1 MPDLSTL
8 ASCKLVPFSGVQ
20 FYATTFDRD
29 TGGPFNKNFYVVRQ
43 RVREGGTEEVR
54 LSLKPDWDDDN
65 PSAQVEA
72 PPEYEYESVS
82 KLKSYEAFVG
92 EWMPV
97 PVLKV
102 LGESARG
109 TRFGIGHTNWARVLV
124 TPQDPRATA
133 REAAKFNI
141 VYAFDTQ
148 VAENPVDETIYTSPT

>member
-1 MPDLSTL
+1 MSDLSTL

-20 FYATTFDRD
+20 FYVTTFDRD
-29 TGGPFNKNFYVVRQ
+29 VGGPFNKNFYVVRQ

-72 PPEYEYESVS
+72 PPEHEYEAVS

-97 PVLKV
+97 PILKV

-109 TRFGIGHTNWARVLV
+109 TRFDIGPTNWARVLV
-124 TPQDPRATA
+124 TPQDPATTV
-133 REAAKFNI
+133 REAAKFNV

-148 VAENPVDETIYTSPT
+148 VVENPADETI